1 MFQVFI
7 VGNTFQFVGDNL
19 LDFLLDAS
27 VIRLHRFLHAV
38 VTVLVREV
46 GNDGDFLVGFLLA
59 LHLLGIHD
67 NLAMENLL
75 LDTLVEVVGYRT
87 DKHTLRQAG
96 NLARRDE

>member
-7 VGNTFQFVGDNL
+7 ICDTFQFLLNNL
-19 LDFLLDAS
+19 LHFLLDAP
-27 VIRLHRFLHAV
+27 VIRLNRFLHAV
-38 VTVLVREV
+38 VAVPVRKV

-59 LHLLGIHD
+59 LDLLGIHD

-87 DKHTLRQAG
+87 DKHTLRQA
-96 NLARRDE
+96 